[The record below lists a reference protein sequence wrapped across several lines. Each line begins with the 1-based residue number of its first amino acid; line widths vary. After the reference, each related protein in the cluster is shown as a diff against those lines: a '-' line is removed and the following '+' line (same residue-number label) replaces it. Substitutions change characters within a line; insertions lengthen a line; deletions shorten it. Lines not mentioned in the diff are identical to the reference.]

1 MQVTD
6 VVELSKARS
15 KIYIDREFAF
25 VLYKGELRQYGI
37 APGQEFAPEDYEE
50 IMNVLLPK
58 RAKLRAMN
66 LLTKRTYTT
75 AQLRRKLEEGFYPE
89 GVIEQALEYVAS
101 FHYTDDLRYATD
113 FIEYRRST
121 MGRRRIEQELY
132 RKGISPQTVQQAWL
146 QCEETDG
153 EEDESAV
160 IKQLL
165 HKKGYCA
172 ECADMNEKRRMF
184 AFLVRKGFGT
194 EQISKVLHNYSEDA

>member
-1 MQVTD
+1 
-6 VVELSKARS
+6 
-15 KIYIDREFAF
+15 
-25 VLYKGELRQYGI
+25 
-37 APGQEFAPEDYEE
+37 
-50 IMNVLLPK
+50 
-58 RAKLRAMN
+58 MN

-75 AQLRRKLEEGFYPE
+75 AQLRRKLEEGFYSE

-113 FIEYRRST
+113 YIDYRRST

-132 RKGISPQTVQQAWL
+132 RKGISQQTVEQAWL
-146 QCEETDG
+146 QCIESDG

-165 HKKGYCA
+165 RKKGYCF
-172 ECADMNEKRRMF
+172 ESADIGEKRRMF
-184 AFLVRKGFGT
+184 AFLVRKGFCT